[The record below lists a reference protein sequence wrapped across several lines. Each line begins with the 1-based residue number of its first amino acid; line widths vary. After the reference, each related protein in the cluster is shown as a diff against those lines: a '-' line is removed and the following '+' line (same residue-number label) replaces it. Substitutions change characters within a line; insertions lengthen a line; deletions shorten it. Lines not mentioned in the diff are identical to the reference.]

1 VRPACRLPSL
11 HALLLATA
19 VCRIA
24 AADDIAFHEDYASAL
39 AAAKERGQLLLI
51 VVEAPV
57 KNADGVEV
65 CAAFRKEV
73 LGHSTVAPLI
83 NRSFAPLILDVP
95 KVKAGQQKIPP
106 VVKLQGQ
113 IRLPL
118 FLVYTPDG
126 ELVLKHEGY
135 VQPDQLLPKLKEAAG
150 EVAGKGLA
158 QAKMTEADAA
168 DALARARE
176 AARAEDPARALA
188 ILRAVAD
195 GAPPGEAQENA
206 TRLLDLLAEKAR
218 EQVNEAE
225 RLEAEPRM
233 GTAIRTYR
241 QVVRQFPG
249 TPAAQRAAERL
260 KSLRTDRELRVR
272 LNRFQASQLLAQAQ
286 ADVDRRRYAPAVEAL
301 DTIIKR
307 YPLTP
312 SAKAAK
318 ELRHKLGADAEIARR
333 IKEEKVRS
341 EAERLLGLARNF
353 HRSRR
358 YEQAVARCRE
368 VIRKFPGTR
377 FARTAERLL
386 ESVRSDAAINK
397 EGS

>member
-1 VRPACRLPSL
+1 MRAACRLPSL
-11 HALLLATA
+11 HALLLASA
-19 VCRIA
+19 LAGIA
-24 AADDIAFHEDYASAL
+24 AADEIAFHENYPSAL

-51 VVEAPV
+51 LVEAPG
-57 KNADGVEV
+57 KNANGVEV
-65 CAAFRKEV
+65 CPVFRKEV
-73 LGHSTVAPLI
+73 LGHSKVAPLI
-83 NRSFAPLILDVP
+83 NRHFAPLILDVP

-113 IRLPL
+113 IRLPM
-118 FLVYTPDG
+118 FLVYKPDG

-135 VQPDQLLPKLKEAAG
+135 VQPDQLVPKLKEAAG
-150 EVAGKGLA
+150 EVTGKGLA

-168 DALARARE
+168 DAVARARE
-176 AARAEDPARALA
+176 AARADDPALALA
-188 ILRAVAD
+188 IFRAVAD

-225 RLEAEPRM
+225 RLEAEPKM

-241 QVVRQFPG
+241 QVIRQFPG

-260 KSLRTDRELRVR
+260 KSLRSDRELRVR
-272 LNRFQASQLLAQAQ
+272 LNHFQARQLLAQAQ

-301 DTIIKR
+301 HTIIKR

-318 ELRHKLGADAEIARR
+318 ELRQKLGADDQVAQR
-333 IKEEKVRS
+333 IREEKVRD

-358 YEQAVARCRE
+358 YAKAAARCRE
-368 VIRKFPGTR
+368 VFRKFPDTR
-377 FARTAERLL
+377 VARPAQRPLV
-386 ESVRSDAAINK
+386 SVRSDAAINE
-397 EGS
+397 EGP